1 MTGTLPLKRGG
12 CRYLRN
18 GRGLWETQPG
28 PANAAWNGMLTGQGI
43 GVADM
48 AVQSDVS
55 DAVGAA
61 GPYDRAKALSAFKLG
76 DVTFYWIT
84 RLAAISVLLILG
96 GIILSLIV
104 GAWPAMREY
113 GFAFLWTQRWAP
125 QADPPVLGALG
136 PIYGTLVTSF
146 IAMLIAIP
154 VGLGVAIFLTELCPQ
169 WLRRPIGIAIEL
181 LAGIPSIIYG
191 MWGFFVLGPFLAY
204 TFQPFMI
211 SICANIPVLNAIFAG
226 PPSYLSLFNASLIL
240 AIMVLPFIT
249 AISVDV
255 FKTVPPVLKE
265 AAYGVGCT
273 TWEVVRNVVIP
284 YTRVGVIGGIMLA
297 LGRAL
302 GETMAVT
309 FIIGNSFRIT
319 GSIFS
324 PGTTI
329 SAAIAS
335 EFAES
340 DGLHQSGLILCGL
353 LLFVL
358 TFFVLA
364 AARLMLMR
372 LEQKAGK

>member
-1 MTGTLPLKRGG
+1 MT
-12 CRYLRN
+12 
-18 GRGLWETQPG
+18 
-28 PANAAWNGMLTGQGI
+28 
-43 GVADM
+43 
-48 AVQSDVS
+48 VQSVPME
-55 DAVGAA
+55 AAA
-61 GPYDRAKALSAFKLG
+61 GYDRAKALSAFKVG
-76 DVTFYWIT
+76 DATFYWTT
-84 RLAAISVLLILG
+84 RISAIFVLLILG

-104 GAWPAMREY
+104 GAWPAMKEY
-113 GFAFLWTQRWAP
+113 GAAFLWTQRWAP
-125 QADPPVLGALG
+125 SADPPVLGALG
-136 PIYGTLVTSF
+136 PVYGTLVTSV

-154 VGLGVAIFLTELCPQ
+154 VGIGIAVFLTELCPQ
-169 WLRRPIGIAIEL
+169 WLRRPIGMAVEL

-191 MWGFFVLGPFLAY
+191 MWGFFVLGPFLAN

-211 SICANIPVLNAIFAG
+211 RLFEGVPVLGALFAG

-255 FKTVPPVLKE
+255 FRTVPPVLKE

-273 TWEVVRNVVIP
+273 TWEVVRYVVIP

-309 FIIGNSFRIT
+309 FIIGNSFRI
-319 GSIFS
+319 SSSLFA

-340 DGLHQSGLILCGL
+340 DGLHQSGLILLGL
-353 LLFVL
+353 LLFLL
-358 TFFVLA
+358 TFVVLA
-364 AARLMLMR
+364 AARLMLLR
-372 LEQKAGK
+372 LEKKAGA

>member
-1 MTGTLPLKRGG
+1 
-12 CRYLRN
+12 
-18 GRGLWETQPG
+18 
-28 PANAAWNGMLTGQGI
+28 
-43 GVADM
+43 VAEM
-48 AVQSDVS
+48 AVQSDAMQV
-55 DAVGAA
+55 AR
-61 GPYDRAKALSAFKLG
+61 PYDRAKALKAFKLG

-84 RLAAISVLLILG
+84 RASAISVLLILG
-96 GIILSLIV
+96 GIIVSLIA
-104 GAWPAMREY
+104 GAWPAINQY
-113 GFAFLWTQRWAP
+113 GAAFLWTQRWAP
-125 QADPPVLGALG
+125 SADPPVLGALG
-136 PIYGTLVTSF
+136 PMYGTLVTSF
-146 IAMLIAIP
+146 IAMLIAVP
-154 VGLGVAIFLTELCPQ
+154 VGLGIAIFLTELCPP

-204 TFQPFMI
+204 TFQPLMI
-211 SICANIPVLNAIFAG
+211 HLFDGVPVLGAIFAG
-226 PPSYLSLFNASLIL
+226 PPSYLSLFNAALIL

-284 YTRVGVIGGIMLA
+284 YTRVGVIGGVMLG

-309 FIIGNSFRIT
+309 FIIGNSFRISS
-319 GSIFS
+319 SIFA

-340 DGLHQSGLILCGL
+340 DGLHQSALILLGL

-358 TFFVLA
+358 TFMVLS
-364 AARLMLMR
+364 AARLMLMH
-372 LEQKAGK
+372 LEKKAGN

>member
-1 MTGTLPLKRGG
+1 
-12 CRYLRN
+12 
-18 GRGLWETQPG
+18 
-28 PANAAWNGMLTGQGI
+28 
-43 GVADM
+43 M
-48 AVQSDVS
+48 AVQGE
-55 DAVGAA
+55 AMEAA
-61 GPYDRAKALSAFKLG
+61 GTYDRAKALSAFKLG
-76 DVTFYWIT
+76 DATFYWIT
-84 RLAAISVLLILG
+84 RVCAISVLLILG

-104 GAWPAMREY
+104 GALPAMKQY
-113 GFAFLWTQRWAP
+113 GIAFLWSQRWAP
-125 QADPPVLGALG
+125 SADPPVLGALG
-136 PIYGTLVTSF
+136 PMYGTLVTSF

-154 VGLGVAIFLTELCPQ
+154 VGLGIAIFLTELCPQ

-211 SICANIPVLNAIFAG
+211 NVFDGIPVLGSIFAG
-226 PPSYLSLFNASLIL
+226 PPSYLSLFNAALIL

-273 TWEVVRNVVIP
+273 TWEVVRSVVIP
-284 YTRVGVIGGIMLA
+284 YTRVGVIGGVMLA

-309 FIIGNSFRIT
+309 FIIGNSFRVT

-329 SAAIAS
+329 SAAVAPQ
-335 EFAES
+335 FAP
-340 DGLHQSGLILCGL
+340 G
-353 LLFVL
+353 
-358 TFFVLA
+358 A
-364 AARLMLMR
+364 
-372 LEQKAGK
+372 

>member
-1 MTGTLPLKRGG
+1 
-12 CRYLRN
+12 
-18 GRGLWETQPG
+18 
-28 PANAAWNGMLTGQGI
+28 
-43 GVADM
+43 M
-48 AVQSDVS
+48 AVQSSDVME
-55 DAVGAA
+55 AA
-61 GPYDRAKALSAFKLG
+61 GPYDRAKALNAFKLG

-84 RLAAISVLLILG
+84 RACAISVLLILG

-104 GAWPAMREY
+104 GAWPAMRQY

-125 QADPPVLGALG
+125 SADPPVLGALG
-136 PIYGTLVTSF
+136 PMYGTLVTSV
-146 IAMLIAIP
+146 IAMMIAIP
-154 VGLGVAIFLTELCPQ
+154 VGLGIAIFLTELCPQ

-191 MWGFFVLGPFLAY
+191 MWGFFVLGPFLAN

-211 SICANIPVLNAIFAG
+211 GLFDGIPVLGSIFGG
-226 PPSYLSLFNASLIL
+226 PPSYLSLFNAALIL

-309 FIIGNSFRIT
+309 FIIGNAFRIIVLDLLA
-319 GSIFS
+319 GHHDLGGDRQRVCRKRRPASVR
-324 PGTTI
+324 PDPARAVAVRADLLRARRG
-329 SAAIAS
+329 AA
-335 EFAES
+335 
-340 DGLHQSGLILCGL
+340 D
-353 LLFVL
+353 
-358 TFFVLA
+358 A
-364 AARLMLMR
+364 AAS
-372 LEQKAGK
+372 GKEGGEVAP

>member
-1 MTGTLPLKRGG
+1 
-12 CRYLRN
+12 
-18 GRGLWETQPG
+18 
-28 PANAAWNGMLTGQGI
+28 
-43 GVADM
+43 M
-48 AVQSDVS
+48 AVQSDVME
-55 DAVGAA
+55 AA
-61 GPYDRAKALSAFKLG
+61 GPYDRAKALSAFKFG
-76 DVTFYWIT
+76 DLTFYWIT
-84 RLAAISVLLILG
+84 RASAISVLLILG

-104 GAWPAMREY
+104 GAFPAIREY
-113 GFAFLWTQRWAP
+113 GLAFLWTQRWAP
-125 QADPPVLGALG
+125 SADPPVLGALG

-169 WLRRPIGIAIEL
+169 WLRRPIGIAVEL

-191 MWGFFVLGPFLAY
+191 MWGFFVLGPFMAD

-211 SICANIPVLNAIFAG
+211 RLFDGVPVLGSIFAG
-226 PPSYLSLFNASLIL
+226 PPSYLSLFNAALIL

-249 AISVDV
+249 SISVDV

-273 TWEVVRNVVIP
+273 TWEVIRNVVIP

-302 GETMAVT
+302 GETMAGA
-309 FIIGNSFRIT
+309 IMSGRAFRI
-319 GSIFS
+319 SSSVFA

-340 DGLHQSGLILCGL
+340 DGLHQSGLILLGL

-364 AARLMLMR
+364 CARLMLMR
-372 LEQKAGK
+372 LKKKAGD

>member
-1 MTGTLPLKRGG
+1 MGETL
-12 CRYLRN
+12 N
-18 GRGLWETQPG
+18 QTEGL
-28 PANAAWNGMLTGQGI
+28 
-43 GVADM
+43 GVAEM
-48 AVQSDVS
+48 AVQSDDTIEV
-55 DAVGAA
+55 A
-61 GPYDRAKALSAFKLG
+61 GPYDRARALSAFKAG

-84 RLAAISVLLILG
+84 RACAISVLLILG
-96 GIILSLIV
+96 GIIISLIV
-104 GAWPAMREY
+104 GAWPAMKEY

-125 QADPPVLGALG
+125 SADPPVLGAMG
-136 PIYGTLVTSF
+136 PMYGTLITSF
-146 IAMLIAIP
+146 IAMMIAIP
-154 VGLGVAIFLTELCPQ
+154 VGLGIAIFLTELCPQ

-211 SICANIPVLNAIFAG
+211 GLFDGVPILGSIFAG

-240 AIMVLPFIT
+240 SIMVLPFIT

-284 YTRVGVIGGIMLA
+284 YTRVGVIGGVMLA

-309 FIIGNSFRIT
+309 FIIGNSFRISS
-319 GSIFS
+319 SIFA

-340 DGLHQSGLILCGL
+340 DGLHQSALMLLGL

-358 TFFVLA
+358 TFLVLS

-372 LEQKAGK
+372 LEKKAGK